1 MKVILMG
8 FLLSLFGA
16 NLFAYDR
23 KEWRHWI
30 DADHDCQNTRQ
41 EVLQEESLIPVETN
55 PNGCK
60 IIAGR
65 WRDPYTGLYY
75 TDPSELDVDHTIP
88 LKLAAE
94 SGGDLWDATK
104 KKAYANDLAN
114 PAHLIAIHKGIN
126 RSKGGKP
133 IHPEKG
139 PSKTMSGIALEE
151 KAQILGGKVEGPG
164 SGQGGTDEVAR
175 SEARAR
181 KNTREIFP
189 RCPLAWNP
197 RLSVPMC

>member
-133 IHPEKG
+133 IHLWHPKTPESRCWYAHTYFRVKRIWDMTFTAG
-139 PSKTMSGIALEE
+139 EVVGIMQELRQCLLLPMEE
-151 KAQILGGKVEGPG
+151 IK
-164 SGQGGTDEVAR
+164 
-175 SEARAR
+175 
-181 KNTREIFP
+181 
-189 RCPLAWNP
+189 
-197 RLSVPMC
+197 